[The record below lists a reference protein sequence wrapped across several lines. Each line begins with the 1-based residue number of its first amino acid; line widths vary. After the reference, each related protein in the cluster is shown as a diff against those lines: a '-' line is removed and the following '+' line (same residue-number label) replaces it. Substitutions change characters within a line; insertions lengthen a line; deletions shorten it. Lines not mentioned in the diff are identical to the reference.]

1 MKPTA
6 AWRGLALPGALSLR
20 LLVLLLAAMLLA
32 GGLSAWLS
40 GRSASDE
47 ALARLVRQ
55 QDDEVQ
61 TLATVLASKIE
72 QSQKVLRTVAT
83 SITQD
88 MLNAPS
94 SLDWLLQQGLPA
106 VQFFDGLIVARHD
119 GALQVNL
126 QYGIQEQTG
135 ALEPEERDALRRTL
149 ASGKP
154 SVSELVG
161 TRAGQARVLFTHPL
175 HKADGSISGVVAG
188 VLRLQSQGLLPASMA
203 SPQRLGSR
211 LVVYARDGTILS
223 HPDPKRML
231 GQVSDEPGL
240 AQATLQRTAQPALP
254 SPAVNQSFIGPGHV
268 VSLAD
273 MPLPQWTVARIADT
287 DVLLEPLAATQR
299 HTWWLVGASVLLMAL
314 LAAALALW
322 QLQPLARL
330 RDRSIR
336 MALDPQFEDSV
347 EPSAAMLDEVQVLSD
362 VLDML
367 EDERH
372 SFFQRDH
379 ALGGQLQAI
388 LDHAPVGIVISRG
401 VLLRLIGRQ
410 AAQMLG
416 YAPDD
421 LRGKDARELFRSQ
434 NEYREWSQRTHAAF
448 ESHGSFDGDVCFTR
462 KDGSPVW
469 TRVQG
474 RSAGSQ
480 DTETDIVW
488 ILEELT
494 AVHEARRQ
502 RGLAYSLDP
511 VTGLLDRRAF
521 EERVQGVLLGLDC
534 GDAAEADE
542 EEARCGV
549 VMCIDLDHFS
559 VVNDMAGHEAGDDVL
574 KHVAR
579 LLEAQVRQAGWIARP
594 GGDEFFV
601 VLPACSTAHGVAVA
615 EQMRMEVQAWQPHYA
630 GRSFALSLSIGVV
643 ALTGPQRKVP
653 QVLRAADMACYE
665 AKRAGRNQV
674 VLHADSRNSARAVLA

>member
-240 AQATLQRTAQPALP
+240 AQATLQRTAQPALA

-362 VLDML
+362 VLDMV

-421 LRGKDARELFRSQ
+421 LRGKDAREVFRSQ

-502 RGLAYSLDP
+502 RGKERLHDP
-511 VTGLLDRRAF
+511 VTGLPDRRAF
-521 EERVQGVLLGLDC
+521 EGRLQGVLRGRGKVATAD
-534 GDAAEADE
+534 GEAL
-542 EEARCGV
+542 CGV
-549 VMCIDLDHFS
+549 LMYLDLDHFTG
-559 VVNDMAGHEAGDDVL
+559 VNDVAGHDAGNDVL
-574 KHVAR
+574 LHVGR
-579 LLEAQVRQAGWIARP
+579 LLEAQVRQAGWVARL
-594 GGDEFFV
+594 GGDEFVV
-601 VLPACSTAHGVAVA
+601 VLPACSVAHGMAVA
-615 EQMRMEVQAWQPHYA
+615 EQLRAAVQAWEPVYEGH
-630 GRSFALSLSIGVV
+630 SFPLSVSIGLV
-643 ALTGPQRKVP
+643 ALTDELRDVP
-653 QVLRAADMACYE
+653 SVLRAADMACYG
-665 AKRAGRNQV
+665 AKRAGRNRV
-674 VLHADSRNSARAVLA
+674 VMRQPVAEGALIE

>member
-1 MKPTA
+1 MKPSD
-6 AWRGLALPGALSLR
+6 AWRGLALPGTLTLR
-20 LLVLLLAAMLLA
+20 LLVLLLSAMLLA
-32 GGLSAWLS
+32 GGLAAWLS
-40 GRSASDE
+40 GRSAADE
-47 ALARLVRQ
+47 ALARIVRQ

-88 MLNAPS
+88 MLSAPS

-106 VQFFDGLIVARHD
+106 VQFFEGLIVARHD

-126 QYGIQEQTG
+126 QYGIQEKTG

-161 TRAGQARVLFTHPL
+161 TLAGQARVLFTHPL
-175 HKADGSISGVVAG
+175 HKADGSVSGVVAG

-203 SPQRLGSR
+203 SPQRVGSR
-211 LVVYARDGTILS
+211 LVVFARDGTILS

-240 AQATLQRTAQPALP
+240 GPANLQWAARSAAATPVA
-254 SPAVNQSFIGPGHV
+254 NQSFVVPGHV
-268 VSLAD
+268 VSFAD

-287 DVLLEPLAATQR
+287 DVLLEPLAAMQR
-299 HTWWLVGASVLLMAL
+299 HTWWLLGAALALMAL

-347 EPSAAMLDEVQVLSD
+347 DASSVVSDEVQVLSD
-362 VLDML
+362 VLDMV
-367 EDERH
+367 EQERH
-372 SFFQRDH
+372 GYFQRDH

-388 LDHAPVGIVISRG
+388 LDHAPVGIVITQG
-401 VLLRLIGRQ
+401 LHLRLVGRQ

-416 YAPDD
+416 YMPDE

-434 NEYREWSQRTHAAF
+434 GEYAEWQLRTHAAF
-448 ESHGSFDGDVCFTR
+448 DSHGSFDGDACFTR

-469 TRVQG
+469 ARVQG
-474 RSAGSQ
+474 RRA
-480 DTETDIVW
+480 ENANAAADIVW

-521 EERVQGVLLGLDC
+521 EERLQGVLLGLQPD
-534 GDAAEADE
+534 DASEPDE
-542 EEARCGV
+542 DDARAGV

-559 VVNDMAGHEAGDDVL
+559 VVNDLAGHEAGDDVL

-579 LLEAQVRQAGWIARP
+579 VLEAQVRQAGWIARP

-601 VLPACSTAHGVAVA
+601 VLPACSAAHGVAVA
-615 EQMRMEVQAWQPHYA
+615 EQMRKEVQAWQPHYA
-630 GRSFALSLSIGVV
+630 GRSFTLSLSIGVV
-643 ALTGPQRKVP
+643 ALTGRQRKVP
-653 QVLRAADMACYE
+653 PVLRAADMACYE

-674 VLHADSRNSARAVLA
+674 VLHTDSRNAVKPVPA